1 MDCGKELDEIPE
13 MNFALILAAGFLFLK
28 TGEKF
33 ATQESAGPTVAL
45 LTTFIGQ
52 QTGTTFE
59 PRVLNDPAQA
69 EKYCTT
75 GKPTVGIVTPGF
87 YLAYGKMLGM
97 EPVLEIKRQQVA
109 MERYVLVTKGTVLDA
124 LADKTIATPL
134 ALEPQFVAGVILQN
148 RLGAGV
154 RLQPITDVEG
164 AVMDLVEGAKNAPA
178 AVLMEEGIW
187 QVIHADAEL
196 GPQVKAVFTSDELP
210 GNLVV
215 TFGGKGTVG
224 KLKDALKATPAE
236 ILSSIRVETFS
247 EVNMERLKKAEER
260 FCGK

>member
-1 MDCGKELDEIPE
+1 
-13 MNFALILAAGFLFLK
+13 
-28 TGEKF
+28 
-33 ATQESAGPTVAL
+33 
-45 LTTFIGQ
+45 
-52 QTGTTFE
+52 
-59 PRVLNDPAQA
+59 
-69 EKYCTT
+69 
-75 GKPTVGIVTPGF
+75 
-87 YLAYGKMLGM
+87 M
-97 EPVLEIKRQQVA
+97 EPVLEIKRQQVPV
-109 MERYVLVTKGTVLDA
+109 ERYVLVTKGAVLDA

-134 ALEPQFVAGVILQN
+134 ALEPQFVTGVILQN

-178 AVLMEEGIW
+178 AVLMEEGIG